1 MWTAKLESRFT
12 FTVAYFSSVAYL
24 LMYSVT
30 VSHIIWVIN
39 LLPSE
44 YLLNFL
50 KILENTVTAPIQVYV
65 LFE

>member
-1 MWTAKLESRFT
+1 
-12 FTVAYFSSVAYL
+12 
-24 LMYSVT
+24 MYSVT